1 MIFFIHNSYH
11 VSSKLYQCLTGASAK
26 RSTVTADVEF
36 DPTDACPEPVV
47 NVVKEPDT
55 LELVDTV
62 ESSV

>member
-1 MIFFIHNSYH
+1 
-11 VSSKLYQCLTGASAK
+11 
-26 RSTVTADVEF
+26 VTADVEF
-36 DPTDACPEPVV
+36 DPTDTCPEPVV